1 MKRRMLGFTLV
12 ELSVI
17 LLALGIILPGAVIF
31 WQLAERHRVAG
42 VQMDVQQQSRD
53 ALVGFLHSNYRLPC
67 PAVDTMGV
75 ESCIDG
81 GTLRQVGYLPWRT
94 LDLPRPEAGALRYG
108 VYREPSGAAI
118 AEASADRDLAV
129 ARDRMNPLRVRTPS
143 PIPKNYVDDDTTKDA
158 FFTGYQHTPN
168 SNAPPVPEVQ
178 SSLTSVLGMTQSGD
192 DAAPLNSL
200 CDASGNPPCPLGV
213 QRAVNLIDICLALN
227 TASDALVA
235 PAGRLA
241 TQAGGTR
248 RTAAFVL
255 VAPGLLD
262 ADGDGR
268 AFDGANATASDANPT
283 FAAPQQAVTNHYDD
297 IVLAAS
303 HTELFTELH
312 CGAALSAI
320 VHGHFNAA
328 TGAFVMERAMYDY
341 RDQLYIALVM
351 ARADVVS
358 AAAGIAAAAA
368 QSLDAAKEMVSAVA
382 DTTLSAGARSFQ
394 IALAAVGIGLAVAS
408 DAAAIAAQI
417 DAVQSL
423 DQAQQVY
430 DDFAARTTAMTNL
443 SRSVNVNALTADAID
458 H

>member
-17 LLALGIILPGAVIF
+17 LLALGLILPGAVIF
-31 WQLAERHRVAG
+31 WQLSERHRVAG
-42 VQMDVQQQSRD
+42 VQMDAQQQSRD
-53 ALVGFLHSNYRLPC
+53 ALMGFLHANYRLPC
-67 PAVDTMGV
+67 PAADTAGV
-75 ESCIDG
+75 ESCTDG
-81 GTLRQVGYLPWRT
+81 GALRQVGYLPWRT
-94 LDLPRPEAGALRYG
+94 LDLPRPEAGTLRYG

-118 AEASADRDLAV
+118 ADAPADRDLAV
-129 ARDRMNPLRVRTPS
+129 ARDRMNPLRVRTPD
-143 PIPKNYVDDDTTKDA
+143 PIPQNYQDDDTGKDA
-158 FFTGYQHTPN
+158 FFVSYTHTPN
-168 SNAPPVPEVQ
+168 SNAPPIPEVQ
-178 SSLTSVLGMTQSGD
+178 TSKNSLLGKTQSGD
-192 DAAPLNSL
+192 DTAPLNTQ
-200 CDASGNPPCPLGV
+200 CDAAGNPPCPLGV
-213 QRAVNLIDICLALN
+213 QRAVNLIDVCLALN

-241 TQAGGTR
+241 TQVGATR

-255 VAPGLLD
+255 AAPGLLD
-262 ADGDGR
+262 ADGNGQ
-268 AFDGANATASDANPT
+268 AFDGANATASNADPT
-283 FAAPQQAVTNHYDD
+283 FAAPQTAVTNHYDD
-297 IVLAAS
+297 VVLAAS

-312 CGAALSAI
+312 CGAALSAV

-341 RDQLYIALVM
+341 RDQLYISLVM

-358 AAAGIAAAAA
+358 AAGGIASAVA

-408 DAAAIAAQI
+408 DAAAVAAQV
-417 DAVQSL
+417 DAVSSL
-423 DQAQQVY
+423 SEAQGVY

-443 SRSVNVNALTADAID
+443 SRSINVNALTADAID

>member
-1 MKRRMLGFTLV
+1 
-12 ELSVI
+12 
-17 LLALGIILPGAVIF
+17 
-31 WQLAERHRVAG
+31 
-42 VQMDVQQQSRD
+42 VQQQSRD

-67 PAVDTMGV
+67 PAADTGGV
-75 ESCIDG
+75 ESCANG
-81 GTLRQVGYLPWRT
+81 AGLRQVGYLPWRT

-118 AEASADRDLAV
+118 ADAPADRDLAV
-129 ARDRMNPLRVRTPS
+129 ARDRMNPLRVRTPN
-143 PIPKNYVDDDTTKDA
+143 PTPKNYVDDNTTNDA
-158 FFTGYQHTPN
+158 FFTGYHNTPN
-168 SNAPPVPEVQ
+168 SNAPPIPEVQ
-178 SSLTSVLGMTQSGD
+178 SSLTSVLGVTQSGD
-192 DAAPLNSL
+192 DVAPLNSL

-213 QRAVNLIDICLALN
+213 QRAVNLIDVCLALN
-227 TASDALVA
+227 TASDAMIA

-241 TQAGGTR
+241 TWAGGTR

-255 VAPGLLD
+255 AAPGLLD

-268 AFDGANATASDANPT
+268 AFDGANATASDADPT

-408 DAAAIAAQI
+408 DAAAIAAQV

-443 SRSVNVNALTADAID
+443 SQSVNVNALTADAID